1 MNKLSAI
8 RASYDS
14 AASAYAEYLFNE
26 LDEKPID
33 RHILDRFAESLNG
46 GGLVADLGCGPGH
59 IAKYLHERDVNVVG
73 VDLSPEMIR
82 SAGKLVPGV
91 EFKTGDMRNMDF
103 RDASLAGVVAFYSIV
118 HLEPPELEKIFRE
131 FRRVLADDGLILLAF
146 HIGDETVHLDE
157 MWGTPVNLDFCFH
170 QPDDV
175 IALLKSANLIVT
187 ESVEREPYED
197 AEYPS
202 RRCYLLATA
211 V

>member
-1 MNKLSAI
+1 MTKSSNV
-8 RASYDS
+8 RTSYDS
-14 AASAYAEYLFNE
+14 AATAYAEHLFNE

-33 RHILDRFAESLNG
+33 RHILDRFAESLSG
-46 GGLVADLGCGPGH
+46 QGLVADLGCGPGH
-59 IAKYLHERDVNVVG
+59 IAKYLHERGVDVVG
-73 VDLSPEMIR
+73 VDLSPEMVR
-82 SAGKLVPGV
+82 SATELVPGV
-91 EFKTGDMRNMDF
+91 EFKKGDMRKLDF
-103 RDASLAGVVAFYSIV
+103 PDADLAGTVAFYSIV
-118 HLEPPELEKIFRE
+118 HFEPTELDQIFRE
-131 FRRVLADDGLILLAF
+131 CRRVLADDGLMLLAF

-157 MWGTPVNLDFCFH
+157 MWGKPVNLDFRFH

-175 IALLKSANLIVT
+175 IASLKSANLIVT